1 MTKNATKATI
11 SRQGKFTKSAQRFLD
26 NIYIFEGSE
35 NPIQNQRI
43 YEIEWIC
50 NYQIQWYPFDTQ
62 RCYMVFSPTSEISDF
77 VTLEAGIHK
86 YTGPDLLTEYLIV
99 SSKMV
104 LN

>member
-1 MTKNATKATI
+1 MGNLTR
-11 SRQGKFTKSAQRFLD
+11 SSQSFLD

-62 RCYMVFSPTSEISDF
+62 RCRMNLTLASSADLMMELQPGELRHTQKPRLASTSMAS
-77 VTLEAGIHK
+77 
-86 YTGPDLLTEYLIV
+86 
-99 SSKMV
+99 
-104 LN
+104 